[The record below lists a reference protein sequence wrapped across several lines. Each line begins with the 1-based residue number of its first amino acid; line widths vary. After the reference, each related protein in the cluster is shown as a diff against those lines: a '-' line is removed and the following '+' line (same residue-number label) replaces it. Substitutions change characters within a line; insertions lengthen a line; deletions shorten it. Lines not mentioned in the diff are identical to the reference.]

1 MVIQVRKIFKCH
13 SSFPSQ
19 YFRNQ
24 WICRSLPHYCFS
36 FLAEQEEQGVSTSV
50 STTARLFFS
59 KVKCQHKDFC
69 DTRTSSTIFMIHEV
83 FLGPHNIQTDFQT
96 FLEFWQH
103 GAMTASLGS
112 LFHALVK
119 LLALTPSLT
128 TPFTAP
134 HHSLGSYYWSPDRGD
149 ITHTWP
155 VWDLLCYPKYTVK
168 NEVRIC

>member
-83 FLGPHNIQTDFQT
+83 FLGPQNPNQFPNVPWVLAAWGHDCFPGETVPCPGKAPCLNTQPDHPF
-96 FLEFWQH
+96 H
-103 GAMTASLGS
+103 GSTPLPRV
-112 LFHALVK
+112 LLLV
-119 LLALTPSLT
+119 T
-128 TPFTAP
+128 
-134 HHSLGSYYWSPDRGD
+134 R
-149 ITHTWP
+149 
-155 VWDLLCYPKYTVK
+155 
-168 NEVRIC
+168 